1 MDEIHPAT
9 KWYRENKHRPEVMER
24 QRAQVKRWREEN
36 RERHLEVS
44 RQKTAAYRKRY
55 PEKAAAATE
64 RCRLERGARNKAFI
78 EVYKREHPCVKCGEA
93 DPIVLDFHHT
103 DAGTKEFRIAAV
115 IWSHTIAAI
124 EAEIAK
130 CEVLCANCHRRE
142 HYRQG
147 L

>member
-1 MDEIHPAT
+1 MYSKE
-9 KWYRENKHRPEVMER
+9 KQREYYLKNQEVYKAKR
-24 QRAQVKRWREEN
+24 RAYYKEHREEIARRDKEKRLN
-36 RERHLEVS
+36 RTPEEK
-44 RQKTAAYRKRY
+44 QKS
-55 PEKAAAATE
+55 E

-78 EVYKREHPCVKCGEA
+78 EAYKRQHPCVKCGEA

-124 EAEIAK
+124 EAEIVK